1 MLCSTLLRDEETFDS
16 IPRSYLRHKKGP
28 DLNRPP
34 PPHPPPPPPSQST
47 IYSYA
52 PADE

>member
-28 DLNRPP
+28 DLNLPP
-34 PPHPPPPPPSQST
+34 RQST